1 MVRNDADNC
10 CYCNLAALKTV
21 TKLDDKDILHVS
33 FHNSIY
39 EVPYFVAVDHQ
50 MASIVVAI
58 RGTLSGHDALTDL
71 AAVTDPIDGEGLPQ
85 GWTAHR
91 GMLQTANFLLRQL
104 EQNGVL
110 QQAFAQYPNYRL
122 VITGNLKVTVRHV
135 SRFNQVLNYILKFW
149 MLKAKKFASQE
160 LLIPSSKL
168 RF

>member
-1 MVRNDADNC
+1 MIPYLISNESLFRGNSLVRNDADNC
-10 CYCNLAALKTV
+10 CHCNLAALKTV
-21 TKLDDKDILHVS
+21 TKLEDKDILHVS

-50 MASIVVAI
+50 MASVVVAI

-110 QQAFAQYPNYRL
+110 HQAFTQHPNYRL
-122 VITGNLKVTVRHV
+122 VITGNQLLK
-135 SRFNQVLNYILKFW
+135 I
-149 MLKAKKFASQE
+149 E
-160 LLIPSSKL
+160 LIMK
-168 RF
+168 